1 MSVPTSSRQR
11 CRLGRR
17 LVALSASLLVLSPHA
32 GGADVLHPF
41 AVAGAQT
48 AAVVDR
54 SVAAA
59 QQQLDQSQAR
69 RAQAE
74 SRIADLEAQ
83 ASTVQSQLAQLGD
96 QRRELLNQLAKAEQQ
111 AKRLAVDAYVRGSG
125 TDDLAAILDT
135 QQATDAAW
143 RKHLT
148 VGRVDQAREAAFK
161 LRDLRLEVDA
171 QLSRLT
177 DQASSTNR
185 AVTDAREEMRQAAA
199 AEAQAQQQLFDAQEE
214 VRQAALAEARARQQ
228 LLDAQQAERRA
239 AEARAAQ
246 QTQVAQS
253 QAQSPAARVITQ
265 GDPWEYLRQCESGGN
280 YQAVSPDGRHRGAYQ
295 FDIATWEALGG
306 RGDPAAASP
315 AEQDARALQLY
326 QQRGKG
332 PWPACGR
339 YLP

>member
-1 MSVPTSSRQR
+1 
-11 CRLGRR
+11 
-17 LVALSASLLVLSPHA
+17 LVALLGSLLVLSPHA
-32 GGADVLHPF
+32 GGADILHPF

-48 AAVVDR
+48 ATVVDR

-59 QQQLDQSQAR
+59 QQQLDESHAR
-69 RAQAE
+69 RALAQ
-74 SRIADLEAQ
+74 SHIADLEAQ
-83 ASTVQSQLAQLGD
+83 ASAVQSQLAQLGD
-96 QRRELLNQLAKAEQQ
+96 QRRDLLNQLAKAEQQ
-111 AKRLAVDAYVRGSG
+111 ARRLAVDAYVRGAG

-143 RKHLT
+143 RKHMT

-161 LRDLRLEVDA
+161 LRDLRLEVET
-171 QLSRLT
+171 QLTHLA
-177 DQASSTNR
+177 DQASTTDR
-185 AVTDAREEMRQAAA
+185 AVSDAREEMRQAAA
-199 AEAQAQQQLFDAQEE
+199 AESQAQQQLIDAQEE
-214 VRQAALAEARARQQ
+214 VRQAAIAEARARQQ
-228 LLDAQQAERRA
+228 LFDAQQAERRA

-246 QTQVAQS
+246 RDQVAQS
-253 QAQSPAARVITQ
+253 QSQSPAARVITQ

-295 FDIATWEALGG
+295 FDVSTWQGLGG

-326 QQRGKG
+326 QLRGRG